1 MSCIRYYIYF
11 HLRRM
16 FTKWKWF
23 LPLML
28 ILVAISGFVQVT
40 PDSVSV
46 VADSIK
52 TVESATTPVT
62 TDPESNTDNVSW
74 KSILPPVV
82 AILLAL
88 VFRQVLVALFVS
100 IWLGAFL
107 VGGGGLSSIFSSFF
121 YTMNEYIVPAAADE
135 DHMAII
141 MFSLMIGGMIGIISA
156 NGGTRGIINL
166 MLRFVKT
173 RIQGQVMTVL
183 LGFVV
188 FFDDYANTM
197 IVGNTMRPIADKL
210 RMTRAKLAYLVD
222 STAAPVATVA
232 IISTWIGAMVAYIAD
247 AQVGIEGFDMP
258 AYSIFLYSLPY
269 NFYAWLT
276 ISFVLMIA
284 ISGRDFGPMLHARI
298 TLMKAQHDPSLD
310 KYKIYQEIAREGE
323 PSQKVS
329 HWLFAFIPIIVL
341 VIGTIAGLYI
351 TGEGTTLMD
360 IVGSANSYAALVWG
374 SLAAMFVAIALTY
387 FGKLLDFEETAKGM
401 LNGMHVMFDGLIIL
415 VLAWSLSKI
424 TQDLNTAGYLIS
436 IFGDVLNPMWV
447 PVIVFVLAGLTSF
460 ATGTS
465 WGTMGILMP
474 LIIPLVWN
482 LGLNAGLDV
491 ATINMLIFNSVSS
504 VLAGAVWGDHCSPI
518 SDTTILS
525 SIASQCDHMEH
536 VRTQM
541 PYAMVVGF
549 VSILAGIMVTVIGFN
564 IWVIYAIS
572 LSLLALVI
580 WYFGRRVE
588 PEHYMEA

>member
-1 MSCIRYYIYF
+1 
-11 HLRRM
+11 
-16 FTKWKWF
+16 
-23 LPLML
+23 ML
-28 ILVAISGFVQVT
+28 IMLAFTGFIQVE

-46 VADSIK
+46 TADSIQATG
-52 TVESATTPVT
+52 TVDVPITTGLESIT
-62 TDPESNTDNVSW
+62 ENVSW
-74 KSILPPVV
+74 KSVLPPVV
-82 AILLAL
+82 AILIAL

-107 VGGGGLSSIFSSFF
+107 VGGGGLSNVFGSFF
-121 YTMNEYIVPAAADE
+121 YTMSEYIVPAAADE

-141 MFSLMIGGMIGIISA
+141 IFSLLIGGMIGVISA
-156 NGGTRGIINL
+156 NGGTRGIIDL

-173 RIQGQVMTVL
+173 RIQGQVMTTM

-222 STAAPVATVA
+222 STAAPVATIA
-232 IISTWIGAMVAYIAD
+232 IISTWIGAMIAYIAD
-247 AQVGIEGFDMP
+247 AEAGIEGFNIP
-258 AYSIFLYSLPY
+258 AYSVFLYSLPY

-276 ISFVLMIA
+276 LAFVMMIA
-284 ISGRDFGPMLHARI
+284 ASGRDFGPMLHSRI
-298 TLMKAQHDPSLD
+298 TLMKAKFDPSLD
-310 KYKIYQEIAREGE
+310 KYKVYQEIAREGE
-323 PSQKVS
+323 PSEKKS
-329 HWLFAFIPIIVL
+329 HWLFAVIPIVVL
-341 VIGTIAGLYI
+341 VLGTILGLYI
-351 TGEGTTLMD
+351 TGEGDTIMD
-360 IVGSANSYAALVWG
+360 IVGSSNSYAALVWG
-374 SLAAMFVAIALTY
+374 SMASMFVAIMMTY
-387 FGKLLDFEETAKGM
+387 FGKLLSFEESAKGM
-401 LNGMHVMFDGLIIL
+401 LSGMHVMFDGLIIL

-436 IFGDVLNPMWV
+436 VFGDVLNPLWV

-474 LIIPLVWN
+474 LVIPLVWS
-482 LGLNAGLDV
+482 LGMNAGLEESM
-491 ATINMLIFNSVSS
+491 INLLIFDSVSS

-525 SIASQCDHMEH
+525 SIASQCDHIEH
-536 VRTQM
+536 VRTQL
-541 PYAMVVGF
+541 PYAMVVGL

-564 IWVIYAIS
+564 IWIIYAIS
-572 LSLLALVI
+572 VSLLALVV
-580 WYFGRRVE
+580 WFFGRRVE
-588 PEHYMEA
+588 PEHYMEAQNS

>member
-1 MSCIRYYIYF
+1 M
-11 HLRRM
+11 L
-16 FTKWKWF
+16 TKRKWF

-28 ILVAISGFVQVT
+28 ILVALSGFVQVQ
-40 PDSVSV
+40 PDSVTAVTDSV
-46 VADSIK
+46 QTMSTVDAPITTGLESI
-52 TVESATTPVT
+52 TE
-62 TDPESNTDNVSW
+62 NVSW

-82 AILLAL
+82 AIILAL

-107 VGGGGLSSIFSSFF
+107 VGGGGVTSIFSSFF
-121 YTMNEYIVPAAADE
+121 YTMNMYIVPAAADE
-135 DHMAII
+135 DHMSIM
-141 MFSLMIGGMIGIISA
+141 MFSLLIGGMIGIISA
-156 NGGTRGIINL
+156 NGGTRGIIDL
-166 MLRFVKT
+166 MLRFVKN

-210 RMTRAKLAYLVD
+210 RITRAKLAYLVD

-232 IISTWIGAMVAYIAD
+232 IISTWIGAMIAYIAD
-247 AQVGIEGFDMP
+247 AEAGIEGFNIP
-258 AYSIFLYSLPY
+258 AYSVFLYSLPY

-276 ISFVLMIA
+276 IAFVFMIA
-284 ISGRDFGPMLHARI
+284 VSGRDFGPMLHARI
-298 TLMKAQHDPSLD
+298 TLMKAKHDPSLD
-310 KYKIYQEIAREGE
+310 KYKVYHEIARETE
-323 PSQKVS
+323 LSAKRS
-329 HWLFAFIPIIVL
+329 HWLFALIPILVL
-341 VIGTIAGLYI
+341 VFGTILGLYI
-351 TGEGTTLMD
+351 TGEGTTVME

-374 SLAAMFVAIALTY
+374 SLGAMVIAIGMTY

-436 IFGDVLNPMWV
+436 VFGDVLNPLWV
-447 PVIVFVLAGLTSF
+447 PVIVFILAGLTSF

-474 LIIPLVWN
+474 LVIPLVWN
-482 LGLNAGLDV
+482 LGMNAGYDEAL
-491 ATINMLIFNSVSS
+491 INLLIFDSVSS

-525 SIASQCDHMEH
+525 SIASQCDHIEH
-536 VRTQM
+536 VRTQL
-541 PYAMVVGF
+541 PYAMVVGL

-572 LSLLALVI
+572 VSLLALVV

-588 PEHYMEA
+588 PEHYTEA

>member
-52 TVESATTPVT
+52 AVESATTPVT
-62 TDPESNTDNVSW
+62 TGLESNTDNVSW

-482 LGLNAGLDV
+482 LGSNAGLDV

>member
-1 MSCIRYYIYF
+1 M
-11 HLRRM
+11 L
-16 FTKWKWF
+16 TKRKWF

-28 ILVAISGFVQVT
+28 ILVALSGFVQVQ
-40 PDSVSV
+40 PDSVTAVTDSV
-46 VADSIK
+46 QTMS
-52 TVESATTPVT
+52 TVDAPVT
-62 TDPESNTDNVSW
+62 TGLESITENVSW

-82 AILLAL
+82 AIILAL

-107 VGGGGLSSIFSSFF
+107 VGGGGVTSIFSSFF
-121 YTMNEYIVPAAADE
+121 YTMNMYIVPAAADE
-135 DHMAII
+135 DHMSIM
-141 MFSLMIGGMIGIISA
+141 MFSLLIGGMIGIISA
-156 NGGTRGIINL
+156 NGGTRGIIDL
-166 MLRFVKT
+166 MLRFVKN

-210 RMTRAKLAYLVD
+210 RITRAKLAYLVD

-232 IISTWIGAMVAYIAD
+232 IISTWIGAMIAYIAD
-247 AQVGIEGFDMP
+247 AEAGIEGFNIP
-258 AYSIFLYSLPY
+258 AYSVFLYSLPY

-276 ISFVLMIA
+276 IAFVFMIA
-284 ISGRDFGPMLHARI
+284 VSGRDFGPMLHARI
-298 TLMKAQHDPSLD
+298 TLMKAKHDPSLD
-310 KYKIYQEIAREGE
+310 KYKVYHEIARETE
-323 PSQKVS
+323 LSAKRS
-329 HWLFAFIPIIVL
+329 HWLFALIPILVL
-341 VIGTIAGLYI
+341 VFGTILGLYI
-351 TGEGTTLMD
+351 TGEGTTVME

-374 SLAAMFVAIALTY
+374 SLGAMVIAIGMTY

-436 IFGDVLNPMWV
+436 VFGDVLNPLWV
-447 PVIVFVLAGLTSF
+447 PVIVFILAGLTSF

-474 LIIPLVWN
+474 LVIPLVWN
-482 LGLNAGLDV
+482 LGMNAGYDEAL
-491 ATINMLIFNSVSS
+491 INLLIFDSVSS

-525 SIASQCDHMEH
+525 SIASQCDHIEH
-536 VRTQM
+536 VRTQL
-541 PYAMVVGF
+541 PYAMVVGL

-572 LSLLALVI
+572 VSLLALVV

-588 PEHYMEA
+588 PEHYTEA

>member
-1 MSCIRYYIYF
+1 M
-11 HLRRM
+11 L
-16 FTKWKWF
+16 TKRKWF
-23 LPLML
+23 LPAML
-28 ILVAISGFVQVT
+28 LLLALSGFVQT
-40 PDSVSV
+40 QPDSVSAA
-46 VADSIK
+46 ADSIQALDA
-52 TVESATTPVT
+52 VSDDATTQLERMT
-62 TDPESNTDNVSW
+62 ENVSW
-74 KSILPPVV
+74 TSVLPPLV
-82 AILLAL
+82 AIVLAL

-107 VGGGGLSSIFSSFF
+107 VGGGGIGSIFGSFF
-121 YTMNEYIVPAAADE
+121 FTMNEYIVPAAADE

-156 NGGTRGIINL
+156 NGGTRGIIDL
-166 MLRFVKT
+166 MLRFVKN
-173 RIQGQVMTVL
+173 RIQGQVMTAL

-210 RMTRAKLAYLVD
+210 KMTRAKLAYLVD
-222 STAAPVATVA
+222 STAAPVATIA

-247 AQVGIEGFDMP
+247 AEAGIEGFNIP
-258 AYSIFLYSLPY
+258 AYSVFLYSLPY

-276 ISFVLMIA
+276 IAFVMMIA
-284 ISGRDFGPMLHARI
+284 ASGRDFGPMLHARI
-298 TLMKAQHDPSLD
+298 TLMKAKHDPSLD
-310 KYKIYQEIAREGE
+310 KYKVYHEIARESE
-323 PSQKVS
+323 ISEKKS
-329 HWLFAFIPIIVL
+329 HWLFAFIPIMVL
-341 VIGTIAGLYI
+341 VFGTILGLYV
-351 TGEGTTLMD
+351 TGEGSTIMD

-374 SLAAMFVAIALTY
+374 SLAAMAVAIAMTY

-401 LNGMHVMFDGLIIL
+401 LSGMHVMFDGLIIL

-436 IFGDVLNPMWV
+436 VFGDVLNPLWV

-474 LIIPLVWN
+474 LVIPLVWN
-482 LGLNAGLDV
+482 LGMNAGLDE
-491 ATINMLIFNSVSS
+491 AMINLLIFDSVSS

-525 SIASQCDHMEH
+525 SIASQCDHIEH
-536 VRTQM
+536 VRTQL

-549 VSILAGIMVTVIGFN
+549 ISILAGIMVTVIGFN

-572 LSLLALVI
+572 VSLLALVV

-588 PEHYMEA
+588 PEQYMEAQKS

>member
-1 MSCIRYYIYF
+1 M
-11 HLRRM
+11 L
-16 FTKWKWF
+16 TKRKWF

-28 ILVAISGFVQVT
+28 ILVALSGFVQVQ
-40 PDSVSV
+40 PDSVTAVTDSV
-46 VADSIK
+46 QTMS
-52 TVESATTPVT
+52 TVDAPVT
-62 TDPESNTDNVSW
+62 TGLESITENVSW

-82 AILLAL
+82 AIILAL

-107 VGGGGLSSIFSSFF
+107 VGGGGVTSIFSSFF
-121 YTMNEYIVPAAADE
+121 YTMNMYIVPAAADE
-135 DHMAII
+135 DHMSIM
-141 MFSLMIGGMIGIISA
+141 MFSLLIGGMIGIISA
-156 NGGTRGIINL
+156 NGGTRGIIDL
-166 MLRFVKT
+166 MLRFVKN

-210 RMTRAKLAYLVD
+210 RITRAKLAYLVD

-232 IISTWIGAMVAYIAD
+232 IISTWIGAMIAYIAD
-247 AQVGIEGFDMP
+247 AEAGIEGFNIP
-258 AYSIFLYSLPY
+258 AYSVFLYSLPY

-276 ISFVLMIA
+276 IAFVFMIA
-284 ISGRDFGPMLHARI
+284 VSGRDFGPMLHARI
-298 TLMKAQHDPSLD
+298 TLMKAKHDPSLD
-310 KYKIYQEIAREGE
+310 KYKVYHEIARETE
-323 PSQKVS
+323 LSAKRS
-329 HWLFAFIPIIVL
+329 HWLFALIPILVL
-341 VIGTIAGLYI
+341 VFGTILGLYI
-351 TGEGTTLMD
+351 TGEGTTVME

-374 SLAAMFVAIALTY
+374 SLGAMVIAIGMTY

-436 IFGDVLNPMWV
+436 VFGDVLNPLWV
-447 PVIVFVLAGLTSF
+447 PVIVFILAGLTSF

-474 LIIPLVWN
+474 LVIPLVWN
-482 LGLNAGLDV
+482 LGMNAGYDEAL
-491 ATINMLIFNSVSS
+491 INLLIFDSVSS

-525 SIASQCDHMEH
+525 SIASQCDHIEH
-536 VRTQM
+536 VRTQL
-541 PYAMVVGF
+541 PYAMVVGL

-572 LSLLALVI
+572 VSILALVV

-588 PEHYMEA
+588 PEHYTEA

>member
-1 MSCIRYYIYF
+1 M
-11 HLRRM
+11 L
-16 FTKWKWF
+16 TKRKWF

-28 ILVAISGFVQVT
+28 ILLAVSGFVQVGSDSLSVT
-40 PDSVSV
+40 ADSVQAAAV
-46 VADSIK
+46 VDQTAVTGLESI
-52 TVESATTPVT
+52 TE
-62 TDPESNTDNVSW
+62 NVSW

-82 AILLAL
+82 AIVLAL

-100 IWLGAFL
+100 IWLGAYL
-107 VGGGGLSSIFSSFF
+107 VGGGGFGSIFSSFF
-121 YTMNEYIVPAAADE
+121 YTMNKYIVPAAADE

-173 RIQGQVMTVL
+173 RIQGQVMTAL

-222 STAAPVATVA
+222 STAAPVATIA

-247 AQVGIEGFDMP
+247 AEAGIEGFNIP
-258 AYSIFLYSLPY
+258 AYSVFLYSLPY

-298 TLMKAQHDPSLD
+298 TLMKAKDDPSLD
-310 KYKIYQEIAREGE
+310 KYKVYQEIAREGE
-323 PSQKVS
+323 PSEKIS
-329 HWLFAFIPIIVL
+329 HWLYAFIPIMVL
-341 VIGTIAGLYI
+341 VFGTIFGLYI

-374 SLAAMFVAIALTY
+374 SLAAMAVAIALTY

-401 LNGMHVMFDGLIIL
+401 LSGMHVMFDGLIIL

-436 IFGDVLNPMWV
+436 VFGDVLNPMWV

-474 LIIPLVWN
+474 LVIPLVWN
-482 LGLNAGLDV
+482 LGLNAGLEE
-491 ATINMLIFNSVSS
+491 ATINMLIFDSVSS

-525 SIASQCDHMEH
+525 SIASQCDHIEH

-541 PYAMVVGF
+541 PYALVVGF

-572 LSLLALVI
+572 VSLLALVV

>member
-1 MSCIRYYIYF
+1 
-11 HLRRM
+11 
-16 FTKWKWF
+16 
-23 LPLML
+23 ML
-28 ILVAISGFVQVT
+28 ILVALSGFVQVQ
-40 PDSVSV
+40 PDSVTAVTDSV
-46 VADSIK
+46 QTMS
-52 TVESATTPVT
+52 TVDAPVT
-62 TDPESNTDNVSW
+62 TGLESITENVSW

-82 AILLAL
+82 AIILAL

-107 VGGGGLSSIFSSFF
+107 VGGGGVTSIFSSFF
-121 YTMNEYIVPAAADE
+121 YTMNMYIVPAAADE
-135 DHMAII
+135 DHMSIM
-141 MFSLMIGGMIGIISA
+141 MFSLLIGGMIGIISA
-156 NGGTRGIINL
+156 NGGTRGIIDL
-166 MLRFVKT
+166 MLRFVKN

-210 RMTRAKLAYLVD
+210 RITRAKLAYLVD

-232 IISTWIGAMVAYIAD
+232 IISTWIGAMIAYIAD
-247 AQVGIEGFDMP
+247 AEAGIEGFNIP
-258 AYSIFLYSLPY
+258 AYSVFLYSLPY

-276 ISFVLMIA
+276 IAFVFMIA
-284 ISGRDFGPMLHARI
+284 VSGRDFGPMLHARI
-298 TLMKAQHDPSLD
+298 TLMKAKHDPSLD
-310 KYKIYQEIAREGE
+310 KYKVYHEIARETE
-323 PSQKVS
+323 LSAKRS
-329 HWLFAFIPIIVL
+329 HWLFALIPILVL
-341 VIGTIAGLYI
+341 VFGTILGLYI
-351 TGEGTTLMD
+351 TGEGTTVME

-374 SLAAMFVAIALTY
+374 SLGAMVIAIGMTY

-436 IFGDVLNPMWV
+436 VFGDVLNPLWV
-447 PVIVFVLAGLTSF
+447 PVIVFILAGLTSF

-474 LIIPLVWN
+474 LVIPLVWN
-482 LGLNAGLDV
+482 LGMNAGYDEAL
-491 ATINMLIFNSVSS
+491 INLLIFDSVSS

-525 SIASQCDHMEH
+525 SIASQCDHIEH
-536 VRTQM
+536 VRTQL
-541 PYAMVVGF
+541 PYAMVVGL

-572 LSLLALVI
+572 VSILALVV

-588 PEHYMEA
+588 PEHYTEA